1 VFGVDVACSSMGKA
15 LARYLSS
22 PVRGFRPVAITDM
35 DALRRSLRPGDV
47 LLVEGDTRISTAIK
61 YLTQSTW
68 SHAAIYIGIIPG
80 VAGDGPEPRVLVE
93 ADLVEGTWAIP
104 LSAYSRLHTRVCRP
118 VGMSENEIRRV
129 VDFVVARLGHK
140 YDLKNVIDLARYL
153 LPEPPVPARWRR
165 RMLELGIGE
174 PTRAICS
181 TLIAQ
186 AFQSVRYPILPIS
199 DADADADAE
208 VDAVTR
214 ANAADVV
221 HRKVTWTARHYSL
234 FAPRDFDISPYF
246 AVVKPTLD
254 EGFDF
259 RHMTWTESEQ
269 AGSEKTVDSDAGS

>member
-1 VFGVDVACSSMGKA
+1 MGKA

-22 PVRGFRPVAITDM
+22 PVRGFKPLAVTDVE
-35 DALRRSLRPGDV
+35 ALRRSLRPGDV
-47 LLVEGDTRISTAIK
+47 LLVEGNTRISTAIK

-68 SHAAIYIGIIPG
+68 SHAAIYIGIIPA
-80 VAGDGPEPRVLVE
+80 VAGDGPDPKVLVE
-93 ADLVEGTWAIP
+93 ADLAEGTRAIP

-118 VGMSENEIRRV
+118 VGMSENEIRKV
-129 VDFVVARLGHK
+129 IDFVIARLGHK

-165 RMLELGIGE
+165 RMLALGSGE

-181 TLIAQ
+181 TLISQ

-199 DADADADAE
+199 DADTGETAGE
-208 VDAVTR
+208 VMR
-214 ANAADVV
+214 Q
-221 HRKVTWTARHYSL
+221 KVTWTPRHYSL

-246 AVVKPTLD
+246 AVVKPTLS

-259 RHMTWTESEQ
+259 RHMQWTETGIAHGE
-269 AGSEKTVDSDAGS
+269 GSIDTAAQIKPPTT

>member
-1 VFGVDVACSSMGKA
+1 MFGVDVACSSMGKA

-199 DADADADAE
+199 DADADAE
-208 VDAVTR
+208 VDAGTR
-214 ANAADVV
+214 DNAADVV